1 MTTLFSELNPPPRLL
16 MGPGPVGVD
25 PRVLRAMSM
34 PMLGQFDPA
43 FTAYMNEMMELIR
56 QLYQTKNKWSLLVD
70 GTARAGVEAIL
81 VSIISPGDK
90 VLVPSFGRFG
100 FLLAE
105 ISKRCGGEVV
115 TIERDW
121 GTVFTPEEIE
131 AAIKQHRPRVLAVVH
146 GDTSTTMAQPLDALG
161 DICRKF
167 DVLLYTDATASL
179 GGMNVAI
186 DEWKIDAASSGLQ
199 KCLSGPPGSSPITV
213 NERIVDVIKRRRH
226 VEGGIRPADFIDGD
240 GPVIQSNYFDLG
252 MLMDYWSEM
261 RLNHHTEATSMLY
274 AAREAVRIVLAEGL
288 DACFARHRLASD
300 AITAGLTELGLTL
313 FGDQTNKMPNVTGVY
328 IPEGVNGD
336 AVRGMMLNDFGIEIG
351 TSFGPLHG
359 KIWRIGTMGYVCRK
373 ESVLTCLAALE
384 VCLRQAGFR
393 ARSGTDAAL
402 SVYRA
407 ADVPAQIASA
417 SKKAVLPHC

>member
-1 MTTLFSELNPPPRLL
+1 MTTLFSDLNPPPRLL

-43 FTAYMNEMMELIR
+43 FTAYMNETMELIR
-56 QLYQTKNKWSLLVD
+56 QLYRTKNKWSLLID

-131 AAIKQHRPRVLAVVH
+131 AAIKQHKPRVLAVVH
-146 GDTSTTMAQPLDALG
+146 GDTSTTMAQPLDQLG
-161 DICRKF
+161 AICRKH

-186 DEWKIDAASSGLQ
+186 DDWQVDAASSGLQ

-213 NERIVDVIKRRRH
+213 NERIVEVVKRRRH
-226 VEGGIRPADFIDGD
+226 VEGGIRPADFVDGD
-240 GPVIQSNYFDLG
+240 GPAIQSNYFDLG
-252 MLMDYWSEM
+252 MIMDYWSEM

-274 AAREAVRIVLAEGL
+274 AARESIRIVLAEGL
-288 DACFARHRLASD
+288 DACFARHRLASN
-300 AITAGLTELGLTL
+300 AITAGLTEMGLKL
-313 FGDQTNKMPNVTGVY
+313 FGDQTHKMPNVTGVY
-328 IPEGVNGD
+328 IPDGVNGD

-393 ARSGTDAAL
+393 AGSGTDAAL
-402 SVYRA
+402 AVYRA
-407 ADVPAQIASA
+407 AEVPE
-417 SKKAVLPHC
+417 KKAKAS

>member
-56 QLYQTKNKWSLLVD
+56 QLYRTTNKWSLLVD

-100 FLLAE
+100 YLMAE
-105 ISKRCGGEVV
+105 IAKRCGGEVV

-131 AAIKQHRPRVLAVVH
+131 AAIRQHKPRVLAVVH

-161 DICRKF
+161 DICRKH

-186 DEWKIDAASSGLQ
+186 DDWKVDAASSGLQ

-213 NERIVDVIKRRRH
+213 NERVVDVIKRRRH
-226 VEGGIRPADFIDGD
+226 VEAGIRPADFVDGD

-274 AAREAVRIVLAEGL
+274 AARESVRIVLAEGL
-288 DACFARHRLASD
+288 DACFARHKLASD
-300 AITAGLTELGLTL
+300 ALTTGLTAMGLKL
-313 FGDQTNKMPNVTGVY
+313 FGDQSNKMPNVTGVY
-328 IPEGVNGD
+328 IPDGVNGD

-359 KIWRIGTMGYVCRK
+359 RIWRIGTMGYVCRK
-373 ESVLTCLAALE
+373 ENVLTCLAALE
-384 VCLRQAGFR
+384 VSLRQAGFG
-393 ARSGTDAAL
+393 AGSGTDAAL

-407 ADVPAQIASA
+407 AEERSGPDRVAIRTA
-417 SKKAVLPHC
+417 

>member
-1 MTTLFSELNPPPRLL
+1 MLRIEEAAMTPPFSDLNPPPRLL

-43 FTAYMNEMMELIR
+43 FTAYMNEMMELLR
-56 QLYQTKNKWSLLVD
+56 QLYQTKNKWSLLID

-81 VSIISPGDK
+81 VSIIAPGDK

-105 ISKRCGGEVV
+105 IAKRCGGEVV

-131 AAIKQHRPRVLAVVH
+131 AAIKQHQPRVLAVVH
-146 GDTSTTMAQPLDALG
+146 GDTSTTLAQPLDQLG
-161 DICRKF
+161 AICRKH
-167 DVLLYTDATASL
+167 DVLFYTDATASL
-179 GGMNVAI
+179 GGMNVAV
-186 DEWKIDAASSGLQ
+186 DAWQVDAISSGLQ
-199 KCLSGPPGSSPITV
+199 KCLSGPPGSSPITI
-213 NERIVDVIKRRRH
+213 NERIVEVVKKRRH
-226 VEGGIRPADFIDGD
+226 VEGGIKPANFVEGD
-240 GPVIQSNYFDLG
+240 GPIIQSNYFDLG

-288 DACFARHRLASD
+288 DNCFARHRLASE
-300 AITAGLTELGLTL
+300 ALTAGLTEMGLKL
-313 FGDQTNKMPNVTGVY
+313 FGDQRYKMPNVTGVY
-328 IPEGVNGD
+328 IPDGVNGD
-336 AVRGMMLNDFGIEIG
+336 AVRAMMLNDFGIEIG

-393 ARSGTDAAL
+393 AGSGTDAAL

-407 ADVPAQIASA
+407 AEAPAQKAKAS
-417 SKKAVLPHC
+417 

>member
-1 MTTLFSELNPPPRLL
+1 MTTLFSDLNPPPRLL

-43 FTAYMNEMMELIR
+43 FTAYMNETMELIR
-56 QLYQTKNKWSLLVD
+56 QLYRTKNKWSLLID

-121 GTVFTPEEIE
+121 GSVFTPDEIE
-131 AAIKQHRPRVLAVVH
+131 AAIKQHKPRVLAVVH
-146 GDTSTTMAQPLDALG
+146 GDTSTTMAQPLDQIGA
-161 DICRKF
+161 ICRKH

-186 DEWKIDAASSGLQ
+186 DAWQVDAASSGLQ
-199 KCLSGPPGSSPITV
+199 KCLSGPPGSSPVTV
-213 NERIVDVIKRRRH
+213 NERIVEVVKRRRH
-226 VEGGIRPADFIDGD
+226 VEGGIRPADFVDGD

-252 MLMDYWSEM
+252 MIMDYWSEM

-274 AAREAVRIVLAEGL
+274 AAREAIRIVLAEGL
-288 DACFARHRLASD
+288 DECFARHRLASD
-300 AITAGLTELGLTL
+300 AITAGLTEMGLKL
-313 FGDQTNKMPNVTGVY
+313 FGDQANKMPNVTGVY
-328 IPEGVNGD
+328 IPDGVNDD
-336 AVRGMMLNDFGIEIG
+336 AVRSMMLNDFGIEIG

-373 ESVLTCLAALE
+373 ESVLMCLAALE

-393 ARSGTDAAL
+393 AGSGTDAAL
-402 SVYRA
+402 AVYRA
-407 ADVPAQIASA
+407 AETPEKRAKAS
-417 SKKAVLPHC
+417 

>member
-43 FTAYMNEMMELIR
+43 FTAYMNETMVLLR
-56 QLYQTKNKWSLLVD
+56 QLYQTKNKWALLVD

-105 ISKRCGGEVV
+105 ISKRCGGDVV

-121 GTVFTPEEIE
+121 GSVFTPDEIE

-161 DICRKF
+161 DICRKY
-167 DVLLYTDATASL
+167 DVLLYTDATATL

-186 DEWKIDAASSGLQ
+186 DTWQVDAASSGLQ

-213 NERIVDVIKRRRH
+213 NERIVDVVKRRRH
-226 VEGGIRPADFIDGD
+226 VEGGIRPADFVDGD

-393 ARSGTDAAL
+393 AGSGTDAAL

-417 SKKAVLPHC
+417 S

>member
-43 FTAYMNEMMELIR
+43 FTAYMNEMMELLR
-56 QLYQTKNKWSLLVD
+56 QLYRTHNKWSLLVD

-131 AAIKQHRPRVLAVVH
+131 AAIRQHKPRVLAVVH
-146 GDTSTTMAQPLDALG
+146 GDTSTTMAQPLDQLG
-161 DICRKF
+161 AICRKH

-186 DEWKIDAASSGLQ
+186 DDWKVDAASSGLQ

-213 NERIVDVIKRRRH
+213 NERIVDVVKRRRH
-226 VEGGIRPADFIDGD
+226 VEGGIRPADFVDGD

-300 AITAGLTELGLTL
+300 AITSGLVEMGLKL

-328 IPEGVNGD
+328 IPDGVNGD

-393 ARSGTDAAL
+393 AGSGTDAAL
-402 SVYRA
+402 AVYRA
-407 ADVPAQIASA
+407 AEEPAQMVKAS
-417 SKKAVLPHC
+417 

>member
-1 MTTLFSELNPPPRLL
+1 MSDHQKTTLFSDLNPPPRLL

-43 FTAYMNEMMELIR
+43 FTAYMNETMELIR
-56 QLYQTKNKWSLLVD
+56 QLYRTKNKWSLLID

-105 ISKRCGGEVV
+105 ISKRCGGEVA

-121 GTVFTPEEIE
+121 GTVFTPDEIE
-131 AAIKQHRPRVLAVVH
+131 AAIKQHKPRVLAVVH
-146 GDTSTTMAQPLDALG
+146 GDTSTTMAQPLDQIGA
-161 DICRKF
+161 ICRKH

-186 DEWKIDAASSGLQ
+186 DAWHVDAASSGLQ
-199 KCLSGPPGSSPITV
+199 KCLSGPPGSSPVTV
-213 NERIVDVIKRRRH
+213 NERIVEVVKRRRH
-226 VEGGIRPADFIDGD
+226 VEGGIRPANFVDGD

-252 MLMDYWSEM
+252 MIMDYWSEM

-274 AAREAVRIVLAEGL
+274 AAREAIRIVLAEGL
-288 DACFARHRLASD
+288 DECFARHRLASD
-300 AITAGLTELGLTL
+300 AITAGLTEMGLKL
-313 FGDQTNKMPNVTGVY
+313 FGDQANKMPNVTGVY
-328 IPEGVNGD
+328 IPDGVNGD
-336 AVRGMMLNDFGIEIG
+336 AVRSMMLNDFGIEIG

-373 ESVLTCLAALE
+373 ESVLMCLAALE

-393 ARSGTDAAL
+393 AGSGTDAAL
-402 SVYRA
+402 AVYRA
-407 ADVPAQIASA
+407 AEAPEKRAKVS
-417 SKKAVLPHC
+417 

>member
-1 MTTLFSELNPPPRLL
+1 
-16 MGPGPVGVD
+16 
-25 PRVLRAMSM
+25 M

-43 FTAYMNEMMELIR
+43 FTAYMNEMMELLR
-56 QLYQTKNKWSLLVD
+56 QIYRTKNKWSLLVD

-105 ISKRCGGEVV
+105 IAKRCGGEVV
-115 TIERDW
+115 TIEREW

-131 AAIKQHRPRVLAVVH
+131 AAIKQHQPRVLAVVH
-146 GDTSTTMAQPLDALG
+146 GDTSTTMAQPLDRIGA
-161 DICRKF
+161 ICRKH

-179 GGMNVAI
+179 GGMDVAI
-186 DEWKIDAASSGLQ
+186 DAWQVDAASSGLQ
-199 KCLSGPPGSSPITV
+199 KCLSGPPGSSPITL
-213 NERIVDVIKRRRH
+213 NDRIVDVVKRRRH
-226 VEGGIRPADFIDGD
+226 VEAGIRPANFVDGD

-288 DACFARHRLASD
+288 DECFARHRLASE
-300 AITAGLTELGLTL
+300 AMTGGLTEMGLKL
-313 FGDQTNKMPNVTGVY
+313 FGDQANKMPNVTGVY
-328 IPEGVNGD
+328 IPDGVNGD

-393 ARSGTDAAL
+393 AGSGTDAAL
-402 SVYRA
+402 AVYRA
-407 ADVPAQIASA
+407 AENHAQSGKAS
-417 SKKAVLPHC
+417 

>member
-56 QLYQTKNKWSLLVD
+56 QLYRTKNKWSLLVD

-100 FLLAE
+100 YLMAE
-105 ISKRCGGEVV
+105 IAKRCGGEVV

-131 AAIKQHRPRVLAVVH
+131 AAIKQHKPRVLAVVH

-161 DICRKF
+161 DICRKH

-186 DEWKIDAASSGLQ
+186 DDWKVDAASSGLQ

-213 NERIVDVIKRRRH
+213 NERVVDVIKRRRH
-226 VEGGIRPADFIDGD
+226 VEAGIRPADFVDGD

-274 AAREAVRIVLAEGL
+274 AARELVRIVLAEGL
-288 DACFARHRLASD
+288 DACFARHKLASD
-300 AITAGLTELGLTL
+300 ALTAGLTAMGLTL

-328 IPEGVNGD
+328 IPDGVNGD

-373 ESVLTCLAALE
+373 ENVLTCLAALE
-384 VCLRQAGFR
+384 VSLRQAGFG
-393 ARSGTDAAL
+393 AGSGTDAAL
-402 SVYRA
+402 AVYRA
-407 ADVPAQIASA
+407 AEEPAKKASA
-417 SKKAVLPHC
+417 